1 MDEIL
6 ELMQKVRD
14 KMNSLDEKIT
24 RMEVGVGIRR
34 HDVAFTP
41 GKVVDAISSTGRKN
55 YWDEVLT
62 LGRAA
67 DSDGIPGMATPGA
80 TSKLTVLATP
90 TPMKQRSM
98 GDETLAVLGSAAST
112 EATQAA
118 VTLDVTP
125 SRGVNLTIPASEQ
138 YNLLRLG
145 LDFGKKEG
153 TKIAQMEGT
162 MKEIKSKEKFDTMVT
177 MGAAVIPHIWAKG
190 PSMIR
195 TPHFFKESSSTPN
208 PIQLLVTAKQ
218 MIVPSTSPPTM
229 AVGESDHSSNM
240 GKGFGVEMV
249 FLSDFIFSEDGTSS
263 AGDAKLEDIKPKFL
277 WNLAVESGF
286 ILKPMADMF
295 GRTVGK
301 DVVNACFGKF
311 HSLFQFFYY
320 DLLVFT
326 YRYGDFW
333 ELQTLK
339 RIWYDAQTSVFGS
352 KLQRKREDA
361 IVFLVGFD
369 ALSREFLK
377 RLAAMGVSCG
387 HEEKVTVTDVNVI
400 EKSNLSRQL
409 LFRDWNTGQVKSTVV
424 VWTAKSINPILNV
437 EVLQN
442 RVGPKIENIFDAE
455 FWKGLNVVVNALDNK
470 NTRLNVYQRYLYFQ
484 KPLFKSRTVDAI
496 CDTPMVE
503 DTWARNIL
511 KHFPKCL
518 NQKGCEDFEDCNT
531 ETHLRLEEY
540 FANQVEGL
548 IYSFPKDTTTSIGTS
563 FWSAPKISSHPLQFS
578 VSDTMHLC
586 FEMSTSIHSIEAHG
600 ISVPDLVKNFEKLAL
615 AIDMV
620 KVPDLKPKKDVKIVT
635 NEKSTGLFSASGYD
649 EVVIHDLMVRL
660 EQRRRYLTLGFR
672 MEPIQFGQDTDTD
685 HHMDMMGMLA
695 NMRAP
700 NYIIPEVDELKAK
713 FITGKI
719 IHAIA
724 TSTAMAILPV
734 CLEVC
739 KVLCGGRKLED
750 YRNTFANL
758 ALSQLSIAKFVL
770 FMVIEHRN
778 RGWSVWDK
786 WLMKNN
792 STMRELL
799 QWFQKK
805 GLRAYNNSCGS
816 WLFHSLFPKHRAQ
829 RRVALGPVMVLNRFS
844 NDTLEGK
851 GVLEG
856 KVLLQG
862 KSDQ

>member
-1 MDEIL
+1 
-6 ELMQKVRD
+6 
-14 KMNSLDEKIT
+14 
-24 RMEVGVGIRR
+24 
-34 HDVAFTP
+34 
-41 GKVVDAISSTGRKN
+41 
-55 YWDEVLT
+55 
-62 LGRAA
+62 
-67 DSDGIPGMATPGA
+67 MATPGA

-98 GDETLAVLGSAAST
+98 GDETLAVLGSTAST

-177 MGAAVIPHIWAKG
+177 MGAAVIPHIWAKS

-277 WNLAVESGF
+277 WHLAVESGF

-301 DVVNACFGKF
+301 DVANACFGKF

-339 RIWYDAQTSVFGS
+339 RIWYDAQISVFGS

-409 LFRDWNTGQVKSTVV
+409 LFRDWNIGQVKSTVV
-424 VWTAKSINPILNV
+424 VLTAMSINPILNV

-470 NTRLNVYQRYLYFQ
+470 NTRLNVYQRYLSEATF
-484 KPLFKSRTVDAI
+484 
-496 CDTPMVE
+496 
-503 DTWARNIL
+503 
-511 KHFPKCL
+511 
-518 NQKGCEDFEDCNT
+518 QKGCEDFEDCNT

-563 FWSAPKISSHPLQFS
+563 FWSALKISSHPLQFS

-586 FEMSTSIHSIEAHG
+586 FEMSTSIHRTEAHG

-660 EQRRRYLTLGFR
+660 EQRRRLR
-672 MEPIQFGQDTDTD
+672 
-685 HHMDMMGMLA
+685 HLA
-695 NMRAP
+695 
-700 NYIIPEVDELKAK
+700 VQ
-713 FITGKI
+713 
-719 IHAIA
+719 H
-724 TSTAMAILPV
+724 SSS
-734 CLEVC
+734 
-739 KVLCGGRKLED
+739 VLS
-750 YRNTFANL
+750 L
-758 ALSQLSIAKFVL
+758 ALPSIPLHDLPCRL
-770 FMVIEHRN
+770 FLRRKTN
-778 RGWSVWDK
+778 LW
-786 WLMKNN
+786 
-792 STMRELL
+792 TMR
-799 QWFQKK
+799 
-805 GLRAYNNSCGS
+805 ST
-816 WLFHSLFPKHRAQ
+816 PK
-829 RRVALGPVMVLNRFS
+829 
-844 NDTLEGK
+844 
-851 GVLEG
+851 
-856 KVLLQG
+856 
-862 KSDQ
+862 